1 MAAFWRGLI
10 TFIVVICALSP
21 VEQVGARIHKKKKL
35 PTEEEKH
42 FADLIKNAIEYAK
55 RAWAEDTLR
64 KSESYQHGID
74 MKNQRSTN
82 GQSSLF
88 ADEDPKGQR
97 LEELA
102 FISLEAT
109 KKLERSS
116 NISIATMR
124 SSKTWLKIWR
134 SLIHAYCDKTKI
146 TCDPKALYRSANGSC
161 NNLQHVTWGMA
172 FTPQQRYL
180 PPTYD
185 DWIDLP
191 RTKCHAGRLLPSPRK
206 ISNTL
211 FCEHGKPRI
220 AKNHT
225 IMVMAWGQ
233 FIDHDVIFTPLPKGA
248 NGSAISCCDK
258 ESGKSKRPECFPIDI
273 PKDDPHFT
281 NKTCMNFLRSTA
293 SPSHSCLPAPR
304 EQLNQVTSFIDA
316 STVYGSSDE
325 ETKSL
330 RAMKKGLLLTSKGG
344 LPPVGKEKSCVLTHP
359 KEYCFRAGDKR
370 VNVVP
375 NLSVTHILFIKQHNR
390 IARRLARINR
400 HWTDEIIFQETR
412 KIIIALMQQI
422 TYREYLPKTLNA
434 EHMSRYGLNY
444 YPGKFNNVYN
454 PSINP
459 GTRNSFA
466 AAAFRYGHSQI
477 PPTQSV
483 LAADHLTYKHYPL
496 EDTYHKPYL
505 AQEDD
510 GKNLPGLL
518 RWLSTEPTTCND
530 RVFEPQVRDLLFLDK
545 KGNSLDLPA
554 INIQR
559 GRDHGM
565 PCYNEWRE
573 WCQLPVA
580 KHFDAR
586 EGGLVDHDPVC
597 AGLLKKAYG
606 HVNDIDLYA
615 GAISEK
621 HIPNGEVGPTF
632 ACIIARQ
639 FHAFKYGDR
648 FWYEQ
653 VDKPTAFTRAQL
665 KQIKKI
671 TLSKITCDNFK
682 IKKIQKDSFTTISPS
697 NDLTACNKLPK
708 LRLRP
713 WKETVAQ
720 TKKKHGSNY

>member
-1 MAAFWRGLI
+1 MASLCRGLI
-10 TFIVVICALSP
+10 AAFVVICALSSL
-21 VEQVGARIHKKKKL
+21 VGAKRQKSKKQ
-35 PTEEEKH
+35 PTEEELY
-42 FADLIKNAIEYAK
+42 FAELIKQAIEYAEE
-55 RAWAEDTLR
+55 AWAEDTR
-64 KSESYQHGID
+64 KKTESYHQGID
-74 MKNQRSTN
+74 MKNQRSAD
-82 GQSSLF
+82 GQLTLF
-88 ADEDPKGQR
+88 ADEDPEGQR
-97 LEELA
+97 LEKLA
-102 FISLEAT
+102 FVSLEAT

-116 NISIATMR
+116 NITITTIR

-146 TCDPKALYRSANGSC
+146 TCDPKTLYRSANGSC
-161 NNLQHVTWGMA
+161 NNLNHPSWGMA

-180 PPTYD
+180 QPSYD

-191 RTKCHAGRLLPSPRK
+191 RKKCHAGRLLPSPRK

-211 FCEHGKPRI
+211 FCEENHKPRI

-233 FIDHDVIFTPLPKGA
+233 FIDHDIVFTPLPKGA
-248 NGSAISCCDK
+248 NGSAISCCNKDSS
-258 ESGKSKRPECFPIDI
+258 ERLRPECFPIEI
-273 PKDDPHFT
+273 PKEDPYFG
-281 NKTCMNFLRSTA
+281 NKTCMNFIRSTA

-316 STVYGSSDE
+316 STVYGSSE
-325 ETKSL
+325 KETNSL

-359 KEYCFRAGDKR
+359 GEYCFRAGDKR

-390 IARRLARINR
+390 IAKRLARMNR
-400 HWTDEIIFQETR
+400 HWTDEIVFQETR
-412 KIIIALMQQI
+412 KIIIALMQHI

-444 YPGKFNNVYN
+444 YPGKFNDVYN
-454 PSINP
+454 PLINP

-483 LAADHLTYKHYPL
+483 LSSDHVTYKHYPL
-496 EDTYHKPYL
+496 EETYHKPFL
-505 AQEDD
+505 AQEEK
-510 GKNLPGLL
+510 GKNLAGLL

-559 GRDHGM
+559 GRDHGL

-573 WCQLPVA
+573 WCGLPVA
-580 KHFDAR
+580 KSFDTG

-621 HIPNGEVGPTF
+621 HITDGEVGPTF

-639 FHAFKYGDR
+639 FHAYKYGDR
-648 FWYEQ
+648 FWYEHAG
-653 VDKPTAFTRAQL
+653 KPTAFTRAQL
-665 KQIKKI
+665 RQIKKI

-682 IKKIQKDSFTTISPS
+682 IKKIQKDSFTTLSPS
-697 NDLTACNKLPK
+697 NALTACKNLPK
-708 LRLRP
+708 MKLRA
-713 WKETVAQ
+713 WKETIAE

>member
-1 MAAFWRGLI
+1 MAALCRGLVI
-10 TFIVVICALSP
+10 ALVVVVTISSIVEAKRQKL
-21 VEQVGARIHKKKKL
+21 KKKA
-35 PTEEEKH
+35 TAEELR
-42 FADLIKNAIEYAK
+42 FADLIKKAIEYAEE
-55 RAWAEDTLR
+55 AWAEDTR
-64 KSESYQHGID
+64 QKSESYLKGID
-74 MKNQRSTN
+74 MKNQRSTD
-82 GQSSLF
+82 GQQSLF
-88 ADEDPKGQR
+88 ADEEPEGER
-97 LEELA
+97 LEQIA
-102 FISLEAT
+102 YISLEAA

-116 NISIATMR
+116 NITIATIR

-134 SLIHAYCDKTKI
+134 SLIHTYCDKTKI

-161 NNLQHVTWGMA
+161 NNLNHPTWGMA

-180 PPTYD
+180 QPSYD

-191 RTKCHAGRLLPSPRK
+191 RKKCHAGRILPSPRK

-211 FCEHGKPRI
+211 FCEDHHKPRI

-233 FIDHDVIFTPLPKGA
+233 FIDHDIIFTPLPKGA

-258 ESGKSKRPECFPIDI
+258 DKKEQRPECFPIEV
-273 PKDDPHFT
+273 PEDDPYFN
-281 NKTCMNFLRSTA
+281 NKTCMNFVRSTA

-316 STVYGSSDE
+316 STVYGSSE
-325 ETKSL
+325 KETNSL
-330 RAMKKGLLLTSKGG
+330 RAMRKGLLLTSKGG
-344 LPPVGKEKSCVLTHP
+344 LPPTGKEKSCVLTHP
-359 KEYCFRAGDKR
+359 GEYCFRAGDKR

-375 NLSVTHILFIKQHNR
+375 NLSVTHILFIKHHNR
-390 IARRLARINR
+390 IAKRLARINK

-412 KIIIALMQQI
+412 KIIIALMQHI

-434 EHMSRYGLNY
+434 ELMSQYGLNY
-444 YPGKFNNVYN
+444 FPGNFNEVYN
-454 PSINP
+454 PLINP

-477 PPTQSV
+477 PQTQSV
-483 LAADHLTYKHYPL
+483 LAADHVTYKHYPL
-496 EDTYHKPYL
+496 EETYHKPFL
-505 AQEDD
+505 AQEEK
-510 GKNLPGLL
+510 GKNLAGLL

-559 GRDHGM
+559 GRDHGL

-580 KHFDAR
+580 KNFDAK

-621 HIPNGEVGPTF
+621 HIPGGEVGPTF

-639 FHAFKYGDR
+639 FHAYKYGDR
-648 FWYEQ
+648 FWYEHL
-653 VDKPTAFTRAQL
+653 DKPSAFTRAQL

-682 IKKIQKDSFTTISPS
+682 IKKIQKDSFTTLSDS
-697 NDLTACNKLPK
+697 NALTSCKKLPNMK
-708 LRLRP
+708 LRA
-713 WKETVAQ
+713 WKETISQ
-720 TKKKHGSNY
+720 TKEKHGY

>member
-1 MAAFWRGLI
+1 MEAFCRGLLVA
-10 TFIVVICALSP
+10 IVVTCILSP
-21 VEQVGARIHKKKKL
+21 IKPVGASKNKGKKL
-35 PTEEEKH
+35 PTEEEIH
-42 FADLIKNAIEYAK
+42 FTELIQNAIEYAEK
-55 RAWAEDTLR
+55 AWAEDTLK
-64 KSESYQHGID
+64 KSESYKHGVD
-74 MKNQRSTN
+74 TKNQRSSD
-82 GQSSLF
+82 GQLSLF
-88 ADEDPKGQR
+88 ADEDPKGER

-102 FISLEAT
+102 YISLEAT

-116 NISIATMR
+116 NVSISTIR
-124 SSKTWLKIWR
+124 SSKTWLKIWKT
-134 SLIHAYCDKTKI
+134 LIHAYCDKTKI
-146 TCDPKALYRSANGSC
+146 TCDPNALYRSANGSC
-161 NNLQHVTWGMA
+161 NNLHHPTWGMA
-172 FTPQQRYL
+172 FTPQLRFL

-191 RTKCHAGRLLPSPRK
+191 RTKCHSGRTLPSARK
-206 ISNTL
+206 ISNTM
-211 FCEHGKPRI
+211 FCEHDKLRI

-233 FIDHDVIFTPLPKGA
+233 FIDHDVIFTPLFKGA

-258 ESGKSKRPECFPIDI
+258 DSDQTRPECFPIEI
-273 PKDDPHFT
+273 PGDDPHFK
-281 NKTCMNFLRSTA
+281 NKTCMNFVRSTA

-304 EQLNQVTSFIDA
+304 EQLNQVTSYIDA
-316 STVYGSSDE
+316 STVYGSSE
-325 ETKSL
+325 KETKSL
-330 RAMKKGLLLTSKGG
+330 RTMKKGKLLTSKGG
-344 LPPVGKEKSCVLTHP
+344 LPPAGKEKSCVLQHP

-375 NLSVTHILFIKQHNR
+375 NLSATHILFINEHNR
-390 IARRLARINR
+390 IAKKLARLNR
-400 HWTDEIIFQETR
+400 HWTDEITFQETR
-412 KIIIALMQQI
+412 KIIIALMQHI

-434 EHMSRYGLNY
+434 DHMSHYGLNY
-444 YPGKFNNVYN
+444 YPGNYNNVYD
-454 PSINP
+454 PSKNT

-483 LAADHLTYKHYPL
+483 LAEDHITYKHYPL
-496 EDTYHKPYL
+496 EETYHKPFL
-505 AQEDD
+505 TQEDK
-510 GKNLPGLL
+510 GKNVAGLL

-545 KGNSLDLPA
+545 KGNSFDLPA

-573 WCQLPVA
+573 WCNLPVA
-580 KHFDAR
+580 KSFEVR

-615 GAISEK
+615 GAISEQ

-639 FHAFKYGDR
+639 FHAYKYGDR

-671 TLSKITCDNFK
+671 TLSKISCDNFK
-682 IKKIQKDSFTTISPS
+682 IRKIQKDSFTTISPS
-697 NDLTACNKLPK
+697 NPLTDCKTLPK
-708 LRLRP
+708 LKLRP
-713 WKETVAQ
+713 WKETIAQ